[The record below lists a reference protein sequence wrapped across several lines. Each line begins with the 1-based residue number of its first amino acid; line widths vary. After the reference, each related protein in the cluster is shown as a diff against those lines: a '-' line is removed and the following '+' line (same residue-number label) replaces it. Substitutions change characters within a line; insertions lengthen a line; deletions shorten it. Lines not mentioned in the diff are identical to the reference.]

1 MAKLEGYKYELFARK
16 LARGRPPDI
25 AFNEARLAGNSRTAQ
40 QLSKDKIILARVA
53 ELRPAFP
60 KLPIDTK
67 QQQIDSFEEAR
78 VLAMSRFNPSAA
90 ITAIIK
96 KLPLLQALAKQ
107 EYEDQ
112 RRLDAAIIE
121 ACLAA
126 IERVPVPDEATSIGL
141 YPDSEEDDG
150 TSLSDD
156 SEVPIPKSVVGA
168 ELPSLAAR
176 LARLLSELEQA
187 RQLAMALG
195 KATAAARAISE
206 QIKMNELTAEQALH
220 EENDLYYKAS
230 SIERFRQNLA
240 AERSEGLPS
249 ILF

>member
-90 ITAIIK
+90 M
-96 KLPLLQALAKQ
+96 
-107 EYEDQ
+107 
-112 RRLDAAIIE
+112 
-121 ACLAA
+121 
-126 IERVPVPDEATSIGL
+126 
-141 YPDSEEDDG
+141 
-150 TSLSDD
+150 LS
-156 SEVPIPKSVVGA
+156 
-168 ELPSLAAR
+168 
-176 LARLLSELEQA
+176 
-187 RQLAMALG
+187 
-195 KATAAARAISE
+195 
-206 QIKMNELTAEQALH
+206 
-220 EENDLYYKAS
+220 
-230 SIERFRQNLA
+230 
-240 AERSEGLPS
+240 
-249 ILF
+249 